1 MTIELE
7 SPDHHWMR
15 RALQL
20 ATLAAREGEVPVGA
34 VVVKEGQLIAE
45 GWNGPIGHHDPTAHA
60 EIQALRAAGRALQN
74 YRLNG
79 TTLYV
84 TLEPCPMCAGA
95 IVHARVQRVVFAARD
110 PRTGAAGSIYN
121 ILQSNELNHRCEVE
135 EGLLAEESS
144 TLLRHFFRSR
154 R

>member
-7 SPDHHWMR
+7 SPDTHWMR
-15 RALQL
+15 RALEL

-34 VVVKEGQLIAE
+34 VVVKDGQLIAE
-45 GWNGPIGHHDPTAHA
+45 GWNRPIGHHDPTAHA
-60 EIQALRAAGRALQN
+60 EIQALRAAGKALNN
-74 YRLNG
+74 YRLGG

-95 IVHARVQRVVFAARD
+95 IVHARVQRVVFAASD

-135 EGLLAEESS
+135 GGLLAEESAA
-144 TLLRHFFRSR
+144 LLRHFFRSR